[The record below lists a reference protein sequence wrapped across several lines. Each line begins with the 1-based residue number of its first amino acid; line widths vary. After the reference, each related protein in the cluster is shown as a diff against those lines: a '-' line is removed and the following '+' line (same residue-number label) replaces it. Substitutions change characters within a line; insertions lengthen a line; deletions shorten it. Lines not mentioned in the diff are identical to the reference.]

1 MINFLVWRALI
12 QCLDAALKMDW
23 ILFRILRTLKKT
35 LPPQQVRVLMFLS
48 RKGILI
54 MHTHHGY
61 IWAPQKL
68 SKRPPFE

>member
-12 QCLDAALKMDW
+12 QCLKQHLKMDW

-54 MHTHHGY
+54 MHTQHGY
-61 IWAPQKL
+61 ISGTPKL
-68 SKRPPFE
+68 SKKATF